1 MAQYTTLNEIEV
13 QDIANSYSLGKVLS
27 FKVLSGGSENTNYC
41 VTTGKGKFVFTICE
55 QKTLQ
60 GAEELAQ
67 SLAHLATHNFATSEI
82 IQTAKGE
89 NVHLKNGKPVLVK
102 SYLEGKILED
112 FSPQLLQYLGAE
124 LGKLH
129 KIPAPDYLPKIINYG
144 MEYFEEV
151 KDYAPDSAFYQWLL
165 ETKVYIQEFLSEDL
179 PRALIHSDVFYSNV
193 IVAADEQTAVIM
205 DFEEATDY
213 YRVFDIGMMI
223 VGLCTENR
231 TVNFTKANNILEGYQ
246 RVNPLSDLELKALPA
261 ATIYAATA
269 TAFWRHRQFNHVFPD
284 VAQMKRY
291 EEMRDVADFVRGANI
306 KGSQFFYS

>member
-1 MAQYTTLNEIEV
+1 MAQYTTLNKTQIQELS
-13 QDIANSYSLGKVLS
+13 DIYALGKVLS

-41 VTTGKGKFVFTICE
+41 VTTGKDKFVFTICE
-55 QKTLQ
+55 QKTQQ

-67 SLAHLATHNFATSEI
+67 LLTHLGAHNFATSKI
-82 IQTAKGE
+82 IQTTNGA
-89 NVHLKNGKPVLVK
+89 NVNMWNGKPILVK
-102 SYLEGKILED
+102 SYLEGKVLED
-112 FSPQLLQYLGAE
+112 FSPQLLQCLGEE

-151 KDYAPDSAFYQWLL
+151 KGYAPESEFYEWLM

-179 PRALIHSDVFYSNV
+179 PKALVHSDIFYSNV
-193 IVAADEQTAVIM
+193 IVAEDETSAVIM
-205 DFEEATDY
+205 DFEEATYY

-231 TVNFTKANNILEGYQ
+231 EVNFIKANNILKGYQ
-246 RVNPLSDLELKALPA
+246 RVNPLSELELKALSA

-269 TAFWRHRQFNHVFPD
+269 TAFWRHRQFNHVFLD
-284 VAQMKRY
+284 VEQMNRY
-291 EEMRDVADFVRGANI
+291 EEMRDVAEFVRGTEW
-306 KGSQFFYS
+306 